1 MLYGAIEAG
10 GTKMVCAIGDE
21 TGRIIEQISIPT
33 ISPEETMPQ
42 ITAYFRGKEIK
53 ALGIAC
59 FGPVDPDPKS
69 PTYGR
74 ILNTPKIPW
83 RNYDIVGEMK
93 KEFGLPIGFDTDVN
107 GSLLGEV
114 TWGNARGLTDVVY
127 ITVGTGVGA
136 GILSGGNLVHGML
149 HPEAGHMKLVPVPGD
164 TYKGRCP
171 SHGNCLEG
179 MAAGPAIEERWGA
192 KAKELTDRPE
202 VWEYEASYIAQAIMN
217 MIMILSPQRFILGGG
232 VMHQEHLFPLIR
244 KKVLEE
250 VNGYIST
257 RELEEI
263 DSYIVPAGCRD
274 DQGIMGCI
282 RLAMDA
288 AEKEAAGS

>member
-1 MLYGAIEAG
+1 MLYGALEAG

-21 TGRIIEQISIPT
+21 TGKIMDQVSIPT
-33 ISPEETMPQ
+33 ITPEETMPP
-42 ITAYFRGKEIK
+42 IIEYFKGKDIA

-59 FGPVDPDPKS
+59 FGPVDPEPAS

-93 KEFGLPIGFDTDVN
+93 KAFGLPIGFDTDVN

-127 ITVGTGVGA
+127 ITIGTGVGA
-136 GILSGGNLVHGML
+136 GILSGGKLVHGML

-164 TYKGRCP
+164 NYKGRCP

-179 MAAGPAIEERWGA
+179 MAAGPAIEDRWGF
-192 KAKELTDRPE
+192 KAKELNDRIE
-202 VWEYEASYIAQAIMN
+202 VWELEASYIAQAIMN

-250 VNGYIST
+250 VNGYIQT
-257 RELEEI
+257 KELEDI
-263 DSYIVPAGCRD
+263 DSYIVPAGCND
-274 DQGIMGCI
+274 DQGIMGCLK
-282 RLAMDA
+282 LALDELNA
-288 AEKEAAGS
+288 